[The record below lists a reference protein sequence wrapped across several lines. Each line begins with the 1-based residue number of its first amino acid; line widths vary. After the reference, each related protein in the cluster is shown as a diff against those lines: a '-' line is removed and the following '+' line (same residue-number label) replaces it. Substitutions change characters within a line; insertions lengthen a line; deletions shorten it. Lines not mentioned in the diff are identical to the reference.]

1 MMDIVNKIMYLA
13 LIFVVGVAAVF
24 VIHYVQQLIN
34 KAKQQT
40 DNEQTKDLLDA
51 ISNIV
56 INCVLATN
64 QTYVDSLKD
73 KNLFDEAAHKEAFN
87 KTYTAAT
94 AILTDEMK
102 ELLDK
107 YYGGMEQYLTT
118 LIESQIN
125 QLKK

>member
-1 MMDIVNKIMYLA
+1 MDVINKIMYLA
-13 LIFVVGVAAVF
+13 LIFIIGIAAVF
-24 VIHYVQQLIN
+24 VIYYIQKLIN

-40 DNEQTKDLLDA
+40 DNEQIKELLDA
-51 ISNIV
+51 INGIV
-56 INCVLATN
+56 INCIMATN

-87 KTYTAAT
+87 KTYAAAT
-94 AILTDEMK
+94 VILTDEMK
-102 ELLDK
+102 ALLDK